1 MKRWTVQFK
10 EWFFKIENEIMLPF
24 IAVGILVIGAFAVI
38 SAYNGYTMQMEEQK
52 SRAQITFQN
61 VNMDLLYM
69 KERLTEAELEEKY
82 SRYGDPSLRITAA
95 DGRVIAGE
103 KVLLENQQVI
113 YVENGGNF
121 LDWKLEYILD
131 KEQFFNE
138 LLEEQMYVIVGAVA
152 CLLIIVQV
160 SVFLAWSLTR
170 PIRSMSAACREI
182 DENRKD
188 YRKYRF
194 TEVERRDEIGQLA
207 RTLETLLKN
216 LDNYTKMEYTS
227 RMSAALAHEIKNPL
241 TGIRSGVQVLKGR
254 VEKEN
259 EKLLCD
265 SMLHE
270 IDRVTGLINDLFTLS
285 AKKENHKQVVSLKPL
300 FEEMDSFYERGL
312 EQQGI
317 SFSVRT
323 EDAVTVYADENE
335 LRQIIHNLVTNS
347 IKALHGMENGTIL
360 LEAEEKDRYTAIS
373 ITDNGKGMTKE
384 ELERAME
391 PFYTQSIN
399 GVGLGLSIVEKLM
412 EQNHGY
418 VEMESEPGR
427 GTTVR
432 LVFDR
437 GENDR

>member
-69 KERLTEAELEEKY
+69 KERLTKAELEEKY

-103 KVLLENQQVI
+103 KVLSDNQQVI
-113 YVENGGNF
+113 HVENGGNF

-285 AKKENHKQVVSLKPL
+285 AKKENHKQMVSLKAL

-317 SFSVRT
+317 SFRSGQRMQ
-323 EDAVTVYADENE
+323 
-335 LRQIIHNLVTNS
+335 LRCMQMKMS
-347 IKALHGMENGTIL
+347 CA
-360 LEAEEKDRYTAIS
+360 RSY
-373 ITDNGKGMTKE
+373 ITW
-384 ELERAME
+384 
-391 PFYTQSIN
+391 
-399 GVGLGLSIVEKLM
+399 
-412 EQNHGY
+412 
-418 VEMESEPGR
+418 
-427 GTTVR
+427 
-432 LVFDR
+432 
-437 GENDR
+437 